1 MLESSPLLRRRQLAS
16 SGFSAMCFIATVIG
30 IIMLIVL
37 LYTIFSDAKGNLSL
51 KFLTSPPSRFPER
64 SGIYSALMGSLWV
77 VVLTAAIS
85 VPIGVAAA
93 IYLEELT
100 RHKTRFTAFV
110 ELNISNLSSVP
121 SIIYGLL
128 GLALFVRWME
138 LDRSVIAGALTMALL
153 VLPMIIT
160 VSQEALR
167 TVPLSYREGSMALG
181 ATQLQTVRRQ
191 VLPYAMPGIL
201 TGVILS
207 LSRAIGETAP
217 LIMIGAASFVKFAPK
232 DLSSS
237 FTVLPIQIFNW
248 TSQPQEG
255 FHKAAAAGIAV
266 LMASLLVLNSLAIYL
281 RRRYRVSN

>member
-1 MLESSPLLRRRQLAS
+1 MAVAPSNLARRQFAS
-16 SGFSAMCFIATVIG
+16 KSFSALCFVATALG
-30 IIMLIVL
+30 IVLLGLL
-37 LYTIFSDAKGNLSL
+37 LYTIFRDSQGHLKLS
-51 KFLTSPPSRFPER
+51 FITSAPSRFPER
-64 SGIYSALMGSLWV
+64 AGIWSALMGSLWV
-77 VVLTAAIS
+77 VVLTAIIS

-93 IYLEELT
+93 IYLEEFTL
-100 RHKTRFTAFV
+100 KKSRFTEFI

-128 GLALFVRWME
+128 GLALFVRWMA
-138 LDRSVIAGALTMALL
+138 LDRSVISGALTMSLL

-160 VSQEALR
+160 VSQEALKA
-167 TVPLSYREGSMALG
+167 VPSSYREGSVALG
-181 ATQLQTVRRQ
+181 ASQWQTIRHQ

-232 DLSSS
+232 GLSSS

-266 LMASLLVLNSLAIYL
+266 LLGALLILNSVAIYL
-281 RRRYRVSN
+281 RRKYNVKV

>member
-1 MLESSPLLRRRQLAS
+1 MLEKSNVLRKRQLAS
-16 SGFSAMCFIATVIG
+16 SGFSALCLVATVVG
-30 IIMLIVL
+30 IISLVVL
-37 LYTIFSDAKGNLSL
+37 LYTVFSDAKGHLSL

-64 SGIYSALMGSLWV
+64 TGIYSALMGSLWV

-93 IYLEELT
+93 VYLEEWT
-100 RHKTRFTAFV
+100 RRKTRFTSFI

-128 GLALFVRWME
+128 GLALFVRWMA
-138 LDRSVIAGALTMALL
+138 LDRSVISGALTMSLL

-160 VSQEALR
+160 VSQEALK

-181 ATQLQTVRRQ
+181 ASQWQTIRRQ

-266 LMASLLVLNSLAIYL
+266 LLASLLLLNSVAIYL
-281 RRRYRVSN
+281 RRRYRISN

>member
-1 MLESSPLLRRRQLAS
+1 VFEKSNVLRKRQLAS
-16 SGFSAMCFIATVIG
+16 SGFSALCLVATVVG
-30 IIMLIVL
+30 IISLVVL
-37 LYTIFSDAKGNLSL
+37 LYTVFSDAKGHLSL

-64 SGIYSALMGSLWV
+64 TGIYSALMGSLWV

-93 IYLEELT
+93 VYLEEWT
-100 RHKTRFTAFV
+100 RRKTRFTSFI

-128 GLALFVRWME
+128 GLALFVRWMA
-138 LDRSVIAGALTMALL
+138 LDRSVISGALTMSLL

-160 VSQEALR
+160 VSQEALK

-181 ATQLQTVRRQ
+181 ASQWQTIRRQ

-266 LMASLLVLNSLAIYL
+266 LLASLLLLNSVAIYL
-281 RRRYRVSN
+281 RRRYRISN

>member
-1 MLESSPLLRRRQLAS
+1 
-16 SGFSAMCFIATVIG
+16 MCFIATVIG